1 MLLGMNAFTT
11 DVAIDC
17 YQCSS
22 QKSTDCTDVMI
33 YMGAL
38 HSQNCNNT
46 FEAQYCIKS
55 ISLDGNNTLMSTLA

>member
-1 MLLGMNAFTT
+1 MLLGTNLLGYT

-22 QKSTDCTDVMI
+22 QNNIDCTDVMI
-33 YMGAL
+33 HMGAL
-38 HSQNCNNT
+38 HAQNCSNT

-55 ISLDGNNTLMSTLA
+55 ICLDGK